1 VKKEKLFDLFPPVTT
16 EAWMELIGS
25 DLKGADFSKKLVW
38 KTNEGFNVNPFYREE
53 DLENLSFT
61 DTLPGCFPYVR
72 GKKSE
77 NNEWLIR
84 QNIEVDDYAAANE
97 KALFILNRGVDSL
110 GFVITDPESVTES
123 NFRILL
129 KDIHLEAIELNIL
142 SNGKAREILEILLTL
157 TEENGTDR
165 SKVRGAIEADPLG
178 RLILNG
184 KLCVPVEQGL
194 DYLASL
200 TEASALFPLLRTIH
214 INAAVFGN
222 AGAGLTEELAFGI
235 SMGTEYL
242 SQLTSRGIPAE
253 VAASKIRFSFSTG
266 SEYFPE
272 IAKLRAARLLW
283 SLVLRGFGVENTA
296 MEIHSVT
303 ASWNKTI
310 YDPYVNMLRSTTEAM
325 SAILGGTDSLTVEP
339 FDKAFRKPGVFS
351 ERIARNQ
358 QLILREE
365 SYFDKVADPGAG
377 SYYIENLTKLIA
389 DKTWKIFTSF
399 EENGGFLA
407 NIESGEIQKRVEES
421 AGRRRKDYAIRKDVL
436 LGTSQ
441 FPNNLESVSPAADL
455 NMISGKTDFDDDL
468 TVKPVVPFRVSETF
482 DAIRIAVDKAPV
494 RPSVF
499 LLSVGNALM
508 CNARAQ
514 FSAGFFGCAGYRIID
529 NGASASAEEGIRAAL
544 ASGAGIVVI
553 CSSDE
558 EYASLAPQIYSALKA
573 SALVVV
579 AGKPACAEELKAQ
592 GLEFFIHLRSDV
604 PEMLGRFNELLGI
617 KM

>member
-1 VKKEKLFDLFPPVTT
+1 MKKEKLFDNFPPVTT
-16 EAWMELIGS
+16 KAWMELISS

-38 KTNEGFNVNPFYREE
+38 KTNEGFDVNPFYRAE

-84 QNIEVDDYAAANE
+84 QNIEVTDYSAANE

-129 KDIHLEAIELNIL
+129 KDIQLEAIELNIL

-222 AGAGLTEELAFGI
+222 AGAGLTEELALGI

-253 VAASKIRFSFSTG
+253 VAVSKIRFSFSTG

-303 ASWNKTI
+303 AVWNMTL

-389 DKTWKIFTSF
+389 DKAWKIFTSL

-407 NIESGEIQKRVEES
+407 NIESGEIQKKVEES
-421 AGRRRKDYAIRKDVL
+421 AGRRRKDYAVRKAVL

-441 FPNNLESVSPAADL
+441 FPNNLESVSPADDL
-455 NMISGKTDFDDDL
+455 NMISVKTDFDEDHM
-468 TVKPVVPFRVSETF
+468 VKPVVQFRVSEAF

-558 EYASLAPQIYSALKA
+558 EYASLAPQIYSALKD
-573 SALVVV
+573 SALIVV

>member
-1 VKKEKLFDLFPPVTT
+1 
-16 EAWMELIGS
+16 
-25 DLKGADFSKKLVW
+25 
-38 KTNEGFNVNPFYREE
+38 
-53 DLENLSFT
+53 
-61 DTLPGCFPYVR
+61 
-72 GKKSE
+72 
-77 NNEWLIR
+77 
-84 QNIEVDDYAAANE
+84 
-97 KALFILNRGVDSL
+97 
-110 GFVITDPESVTES
+110 
-123 NFRILL
+123 
-129 KDIHLEAIELNIL
+129 
-142 SNGKAREILEILLTL
+142 
-157 TEENGTDR
+157 
-165 SKVRGAIEADPLG
+165 
-178 RLILNG
+178 
-184 KLCVPVEQGL
+184 
-194 DYLASL
+194 
-200 TEASALFPLLRTIH
+200 
-214 INAAVFGN
+214 
-222 AGAGLTEELAFGI
+222 
-235 SMGTEYL
+235 
-242 SQLTSRGIPAE
+242 
-253 VAASKIRFSFSTG
+253 
-266 SEYFPE
+266 
-272 IAKLRAARLLW
+272 
-283 SLVLRGFGVENTA
+283 

-303 ASWNKTI
+303 AVWNMTL